1 MKQEDKQKLMN
12 RLVNLGITALDAVA
26 CSYDSLVRQQADM
39 HAMNVLGMIVQLDG
53 LKNDDEEEKR
63 TAMLE
68 DLSKKVAES
77 WKNTFSGFGGIEQ
90 EPCGRSILDVGK
102 KQSDCVCAAER
113 IIEER

>member
-1 MKQEDKQKLMN
+1 MN
-12 RLVNLGITALDAVA
+12 RLVNLGIAALDAVA
-26 CSYDSLVRQQADM
+26 CSYDSVLRQQADI
-39 HAMNVLGMIVQLDG
+39 HAMNIISMLTQLDAV
-53 LKNDDEEEKR
+53 KNDDEEEKR

-102 KQSDCVCAAER
+102 KQSDCACAAER
-113 IIEER
+113 ITEER